1 MNFETF
7 YKQKTTEE
15 RAAFAEK
22 AKTSAQYIEIHLI
35 SGRKKPT
42 PATME
47 NLAAAT
53 DGEFSY
59 EDIVN
64 FFYVQN
70 HQEGAA

>member
-1 MNFETF
+1 MNFDTY
-7 YKQKTTEE
+7 YKQKTAGE
-15 RAAFAEK
+15 RSVFASK
-22 AKTSAQYIEIHLI
+22 AETSTQYIEIHLL

-42 PATME
+42 PDTME
-47 NLAAAT
+47 NLAKAT

-64 FFYVQN
+64 FFYVQK